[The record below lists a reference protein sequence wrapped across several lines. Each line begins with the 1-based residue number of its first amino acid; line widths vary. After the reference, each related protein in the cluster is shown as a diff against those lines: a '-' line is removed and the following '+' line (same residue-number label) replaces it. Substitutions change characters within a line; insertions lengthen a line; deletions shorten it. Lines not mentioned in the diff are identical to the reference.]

1 MIEEQISIPLK
12 DSNEALRILGIGD
25 RNAKELRRKFGVR
38 LSFDNNELLIQGNTI
53 NTELVKTRLNQVVS
67 KIRKKDDLNPG
78 VVEGILMGGKFNTE
92 KFEINGEIIEP
103 QSNGQALL
111 IKNILQNPLVLV
123 SGPPGT
129 GKTFLTVACACKLLQ
144 DKVIERIVLCRP
156 VVEAGENLG
165 FLPGDIDS
173 KVFPY
178 FRPLHDS
185 LVKLLGF
192 PATKRM
198 FDSGIIEMAPLAY
211 MRGRT
216 LENSF
221 LILDEAQNTTTSQMK
236 MFLTRM
242 GKGSK
247 IVVTGD
253 LTQCDLPKRRKN
265 GLSYSLKVLSK
276 IKNISAIELK
286 GKDMVRHPLVEKIDK
301 AFGVNA

>member
-1 MIEEQISIPLK
+1 MTEEQISIPLK
-12 DSNEALRILGIGD
+12 NPNEALRILGIGD
-25 RNAKELRRKFGVR
+25 KNAKELRKKFGVI

-53 NTELVKTRLNQVVS
+53 NTELVKTRLNKAVS
-67 KIRKKDDLNPG
+67 KMRKEDDLNSDTL
-78 VVEGILMGGKFNTE
+78 EGILIGQKFNTDN
-92 KFEINGEIIEP
+92 FEINGEIIEP
-103 QSNGQALL
+103 KSDGQALL
-111 IKNILQNPLVLV
+111 IKKILKNPLVLV

-144 DKVIERIVLCRP
+144 EKKIERIVLCRP
-156 VVEAGENLG
+156 VIEAGESLG

-185 LVKLLGF
+185 LVKVLGF
-192 PATKRM
+192 PTTKRM

-221 LILDEAQNTTTSQMK
+221 LILDEAQNTTISQMK

-247 IVVTGD
+247 VVVTGD
-253 LTQCDLPKRRKN
+253 PTQCDLPKKRKN
-265 GLSYSLKVLSK
+265 GLSYSLKFLSE
-276 IKNISAIELK
+276 IKEISAIELK
-286 GKDMVRHPLVEKIDK
+286 GEDMVRHPLVEKIDK
-301 AFGVNA
+301 VFGVNS

>member
-1 MIEEQISIPLK
+1 
-12 DSNEALRILGIGD
+12 
-25 RNAKELRRKFGVR
+25 
-38 LSFDNNELLIQGNTI
+38 
-53 NTELVKTRLNQVVS
+53 LNKVVS
-67 KIRKKDDLNPG
+67 KIREKDNLNPG
-78 VVEGILMGGKFNTE
+78 IVEGILIGGKFNVQN
-92 KFEINGEIIEP
+92 FEINGEVIEP
-103 QSNGQALL
+103 KSSGQALL
-111 IKNILQNPLVLV
+111 IKKILEKPLVLV
-123 SGPPGT
+123 SGPAGT

-144 DKVIERIVLCRP
+144 DKMIERIILCRP

-198 FDSGIIEMAPLAY
+198 FDSGVIEMAPLAY

-247 IVVTGD
+247 SVVTGD
-253 LTQCDLPKRRKN
+253 PTQCDLPKKRKN
-265 GLSYSLKVLSK
+265 GLNYSLKNLSK
-276 IKNISAIELK
+276 IKDVGMVELK

-301 AFGVNA
+301 AFGLSS

>member
-12 DSNEALRILGIGD
+12 NSNEALRILGIGD
-25 RNAKELRRKFGVR
+25 KNAKELKKKFGVR
-38 LSFDNNELLIQGNTI
+38 LSFDNNELLIQGNTF
-53 NTELVKTRLNQVVS
+53 NTELVKTRLNKVVS
-67 KIRKKDDLNPG
+67 KIREKDNLNPG
-78 VVEGILMGGKFNTE
+78 IVEGILIGGKFNVQN
-92 KFEINGEIIEP
+92 FEINGEVIEP
-103 QSNGQALL
+103 KSSGQALL
-111 IKNILQNPLVLV
+111 IKKILEKPLVLV
-123 SGPPGT
+123 SGPAGT

-144 DKVIERIVLCRP
+144 DKMIERIILCRP

-198 FDSGIIEMAPLAY
+198 FDSGVIEMAPLAY

-247 IVVTGD
+247 SVVTGD
-253 LTQCDLPKRRKN
+253 PTQCDLPKKRKN
-265 GLSYSLKVLSK
+265 GLNYSLKNLSK
-276 IKNISAIELK
+276 IKDVGMVELK

-301 AFGVNA
+301 AFGLSS